1 MLIEED
7 DDEFD
12 SEPCPICGEDDNED
26 DFLGCDGCSTEY
38 HSYCVDLTSIPH
50 GHWFCEQCT
59 IERTSE
65 GASANIPAPRPR
77 NAADRRTRS
86 QQRRVRNR
94 TRASTSTWA
103 RLWQSVQVGTHID
116 LDFPFDE
123 GSSPERTSR
132 EQRERSQRRDFRQ
145 WERRFQVAERQ
156 GAANR
161 FREAAS
167 TLLDIRAPRERPNPP
182 EPESQE
188 EIRAWNALEKAKQ
201 IQMDPSPN
209 KRKRKSATTSPSDV
223 ESVPKPERP
232 LKRPRTRRNE
242 ELAGSSSD
250 VPAESSNS
258 RRNSV
263 AGPSSSH
270 IPGTVLSKGPS
281 FLQSLLQEVEASAAP
296 DETKGQTRP
305 PFPSATGNSSPRVS
319 SPGASPPASNHAS
332 PRALSTTPP
341 PHNATRP
348 LSPFS
353 LTSKVEPI
361 FPPPEFSPSRAS
373 PEPTTSHQ
381 TTHDSRHPTTDRR
394 HSPNAARQPRSRTQQ
409 SPSSSPPRSAENSPS
424 RINLSL
430 SAKSELQ
437 SMVTAAL
444 KPHYKSNEITNDQYT
459 AINRNI
465 SRMLYDKVGEDGK
478 VNGEDRENWE
488 QLASDEVTKAVQA
501 LKIAA

>member
-1 MLIEED
+1 MLIEDYE

-12 SEPCPICGEDDNED
+12 SQPCPVCGSDENED
-26 DFLGCDGCSTEY
+26 DFHGCDGCGMEY
-38 HSYCVDLTSIPH
+38 HTYCVDLTSIPH

-59 IERTSE
+59 IER
-65 GASANIPAPRPR
+65 ASDIAIPNSRTRRAH
-77 NAADRRTRS
+77 NATVRRTRS

-94 TRASTSTWA
+94 NQASSSNWA
-103 RLWQSVQVGTHID
+103 RVWQSVRDSLNLD

-123 GSSPERTSR
+123 ESNSERASR
-132 EQRERSQRRDFRQ
+132 EQRERSQRRDFRL
-145 WERRFQVAERQ
+145 WERRFHVAEMQ

-161 FREAAS
+161 FRDAAS
-167 TLLDIRAPRERPNPP
+167 TLLDIRTPRERPEPP

-209 KRKRKSATTSPSDV
+209 RRKRKSATTSPSDR
-223 ESVPKPERP
+223 EPTPRPERP

-258 RRNSV
+258 RRSST

-270 IPGTVLSKGPS
+270 TPVAVRAKGPS
-281 FLQSLLQEVEASAAP
+281 FLQSLLKEVEASAAP

-305 PFPSATGNSSPRVS
+305 TQSSATGNSSPRVS
-319 SPGASPPASNHAS
+319 SPGASPSASNHAS
-332 PRALSTTPP
+332 PRALSRTPP
-341 PHNATRP
+341 PHTATRP

-361 FPPPEFSPSRAS
+361 FPPPEFSPNKAP
-373 PEPTTSHQ
+373 PEPSSFHR
-381 TTHDSRHPTTDRR
+381 TTHEPRHTSND
-394 HSPNAARQPRSRTQQ
+394 ARQSRPRTQQ
-409 SPSSSPPRSAENSPS
+409 SPGSSPPRSVDNSPS

-444 KPHYKSNEITNDQYT
+444 RPHYKNNALNNDQYT
-459 AINRNI
+459 DINRSI
-465 SRMLYDKVGEDGK
+465 SRMLYDKVGEDGN
-478 VNGEDRENWE
+478 VNGEARESWE
-488 QLASDEVTKAVQA
+488 KLASDEVSKAVLA
-501 LKIAA
+501 LKAETAK